1 MTRHDSDGHPRV
13 RLALTADG
21 SEQPGGGTTAEQS
34 DLPRAPRN
42 VALKIGDGKLTLDWE
57 AVPDALFYNI
67 YYKTTRGVTKEGKE
81 FDRFQYDAVGMERFK
96 TKIGVTKE
104 NGTLIDTAAPPYIH
118 TDLANGMCYHYVVTA
133 VTKNG
138 ESPES
143 EEVMGIPAPY
153 VCVMHF
159 GTEGYDDGEFKSP
172 TGIAL
177 GREGQIYV
185 ADTDTHTIQKFDKEG
200 KFLTR
205 LGDEPG
211 DAEGQFYYPRGLAC
225 TSQGDL
231 IVIDA
236 NNHRI
241 QKFDKD
247 GNFLTIWGKFG
258 FAWKGASQGV
268 FDNPWGVGVDKDDNV
283 YIADTLN
290 NRVQKYTADGEP
302 ILMWG
307 KEGAFEG
314 AFFYCRDVAV
324 DFAGNVYVTDEINNR
339 VQKFDSR
346 GNFLAKWGKE
356 GNGPGQF
363 NGPWGIAV
371 DALGNV
377 FVTDTGNHRIQK
389 FTSNGAFICQWGN
402 RGNTFGQVNF
412 PYGIAVDRE
421 GFVYV
426 VDSGNARVVKFAP
439 VEGTQSLA
447 QVPAEKGTT
456 ELSAPAE
463 LIAKAGDTEV
473 TFSWMDVPGAASYNL
488 YYHTEANVTPQTGTC
503 VEGVASPYTHGGL
516 ANGTTYYFMLT
527 AVSAEGTQ
535 SPPSP
540 VVEATPTMID
550 LAAPQNPYMIIN
562 HGAFM
567 TNLPDVV
574 LTVSANDVDSGV
586 AGYFISE
593 APTTPTA
600 STPGW
605 VDAEPVGKFGAT
617 VPYTLSPGDGKKTVY
632 VWFKDGGGNISAPA
646 TNSILLNTSGYV
658 CVNIWGKAG
667 SGAHLLHGGEFGTPS
682 FGLSCD
688 QNGNVYVVDTG
699 NCRVQKFD
707 NGGNFVHLWGMFGT
721 APTNFHNPTGIAVD
735 DKGVVYVCDTNNHR
749 VQRFD
754 AKMGSYLSKW
764 GRQGGGEGQFN
775 APWGVAVDN
784 TRGYVYVVDSA
795 NFRIQKFDR
804 SGEFVMSWGSFGNA
818 DGQLYFA
825 RGIAVDEN
833 DGAVYVVDMGNHR
846 VQKFDTS
853 TNFLPQLL
861 LKWGTK
867 GQEPGQ
873 FWNPW
878 GITVDRDG
886 FVYVTDTGN
895 HRVQKFDR
903 DGNFET
909 QWGGFGGARGQFN
922 FPYGLAVDRR
932 GAIFVLDS
940 SNFRVQQFM
949 TAEEGELQLRE
960 QAEVAESEASALEE
974 KKTIQQETP
983 GTHLLST
990 PKP

>member
-1 MTRHDSDGHPRV
+1 MTV
-13 RLALTADG
+13 R
-21 SEQPGGGTTAEQS
+21 
-34 DLPRAPRN
+34 N
-42 VALKIGDGKLTLDWE
+42 
-57 AVPDALFYNI
+57 
-67 YYKTTRGVTKEGKE
+67 GVLSG
-81 FDRFQYDAVGMERFK
+81 
-96 TKIGVTKE
+96 
-104 NGTLIDTAAPPYIH
+104 
-118 TDLANGMCYHYVVTA
+118 
-133 VTKNG
+133 
-138 ESPES
+138 
-143 EEVMGIPAPY
+143 
-153 VCVMHF
+153 
-159 GTEGYDDGEFKSP
+159 
-172 TGIAL
+172 L
-177 GREGQIYV
+177 GR
-185 ADTDTHTIQKFDKEG
+185 
-200 KFLTR
+200 
-205 LGDEPG
+205 
-211 DAEGQFYYPRGLAC
+211 PRGLC
-225 TSQGDL
+225 HVQVKCL
-231 IVIDA
+231 
-236 NNHRI
+236 
-241 QKFDKD
+241 
-247 GNFLTIWGKFG
+247 WGG
-258 FAWKGASQGV
+258 R
-268 FDNPWGVGVDKDDNV
+268 
-283 YIADTLN
+283 Y
-290 NRVQKYTADGEP
+290 RVNIYKQ
-302 ILMWG
+302 
-307 KEGAFEG
+307 
-314 AFFYCRDVAV
+314 
-324 DFAGNVYVTDEINNR
+324 
-339 VQKFDSR
+339 R
-346 GNFLAKWGKE
+346 GM
-356 GNGPGQF
+356 
-363 NGPWGIAV
+363 
-371 DALGNV
+371 
-377 FVTDTGNHRIQK
+377 TGM
-389 FTSNGAFICQWGN
+389 AM
-402 RGNTFGQVNF
+402 
-412 PYGIAVDRE
+412 
-421 GFVYV
+421 
-426 VDSGNARVVKFAP
+426 RVVP
-439 VEGTQSLA
+439 PE
-447 QVPAEKGTT
+447 VPPFDR
-456 ELSAPAE
+456 L
-463 LIAKAGDTEV
+463 
-473 TFSWMDVPGAASYNL
+473 
-488 YYHTEANVTPQTGTC
+488 
-503 VEGVASPYTHGGL
+503 
-516 ANGTTYYFMLT
+516 
-527 AVSAEGTQ
+527 
-535 SPPSP
+535 
-540 VVEATPTMID
+540 
-550 LAAPQNPYMIIN
+550 
-562 HGAFM
+562 
-567 TNLPDVV
+567 NLPDVV

-605 VDAEPVGKFGAT
+605 VDVEPVGKFGAT
-617 VPYTLSPGDGKKTVY
+617 APYTLSPGDGKKTVY
-632 VWFKDGGGNISAPA
+632 VWFKDGSGNISAPA

-658 CVNIWGKAG
+658 CVNVWGKAG

-707 NGGNFVHLWGMFGT
+707 NAGNFVHLWGMFGT
-721 APTNFHNPTGIAVD
+721 APANFHNPTGIAVD
-735 DKGVVYVCDTNNHR
+735 EKGAVYVCDTNNHR
-749 VQRFD
+749 IQRFD

-804 SGEFVMSWGSFGNA
+804 SGEYVMSWGSFGNA

-861 LKWGTK
+861 VKWGTK

-949 TAEEGELQLRE
+949 TADEGELQLRE